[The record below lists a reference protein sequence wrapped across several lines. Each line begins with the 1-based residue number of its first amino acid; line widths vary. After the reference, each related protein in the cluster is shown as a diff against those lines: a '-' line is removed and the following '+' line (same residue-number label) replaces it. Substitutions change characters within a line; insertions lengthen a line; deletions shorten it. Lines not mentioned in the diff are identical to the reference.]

1 METQTVEQPIM
12 KVGSQV
18 TSVHFL
24 VISIMFLSIVN
35 IVCISKEKN

>member
-1 METQTVEQPIM
+1 METQTVDQPIM

-24 VISIMFLSIVN
+24 VICIMFMRIVN
-35 IVCISKEKN
+35 AVCISKENN